1 MTICI
6 KFLIKNMNI
15 VVGCSIGCSYCYARN
30 NCRRFHI
37 TDDFSVPEYMVRKL
51 RIIDTPKPHVWLMTG
66 MSDFSDWKPEWNAE
80 IFRRMK
86 SNPQH
91 AYIFLTKCPDKI
103 SFSTDDEN
111 VWMGVTVTR
120 NSEKKRLDDLKRNIK
135 AKHYHVTFE
144 PIFDENR
151 RYRFRGYRLDCHRY
165 GDRTSERQSGFPSR
179 MGASHC
185 RPSPNTGRPRVYE
198 RGFAAYNGR
207 RKDDSGTAGTIYKT
221 LTMNTEIIKEIDVQS
236 VMTKSSLPVGGYSV
250 NPYVGC
256 PHACKYCYASF
267 MKRFTGHTEPWGA
280 FLDVKNWKPI
290 ANPHKYDG
298 ERIVIGSVTD
308 GYNPYE
314 EQFCRTHRLLE
325 ELRGSNAEIM
335 ICTKSDL
342 VLRDL
347 DLLKRFPKVTVSWS
361 VNTLDERFR
370 TDMDNAVSIERRLN
384 AMRQVYEAGIRTVCF
399 VSPIFPGITDM
410 KAIIEKVKGY
420 ADLIWLENLNL
431 RGQFKGGIMTYIR
444 EKHPDLFPLYEEIYN
459 KKRLDYWQAL
469 EQDISQYAKAQGFPY
484 RINDLP
490 YGRSEKGKPVIVNYF
505 YHEKIRLTK

>member
-1 MTICI
+1 MSVCI
-6 KFLIKNMNI
+6 KSLIKNMNI
-15 VVGCSIGCSYCYARN
+15 VIGCSIGCSYCYARN

-37 TDDFSVPEYMVRKL
+37 TDDFSVPEYMGRKL
-51 RIIDTPKPHVWLMTG
+51 HIIDTPKPHVWLMTG

-80 IFRRMK
+80 IFGRMK

-91 AYIFLTKCPDKI
+91 AYIFLTKRPDKVC
-103 SFSTDDEN
+103 FSTDDEN

-120 NSEKKRLDDLKRNIK
+120 SSEKKRLEDLKRNIK

-144 PIFDENR
+144 PIFDEIGEIDFAGIDWVVIGTETGHR
-151 RYRFRGYRLDCHRY
+151 KGKVDSRLEWVLE
-165 GDRTSERQSGFPSR
+165 T
-179 MGASHC
+179 
-185 RPSPNTGRPRVYE
+185 
-198 RGFAAYNGR
+198 
-207 RKDDSGTAGTIYKT
+207 
-221 LTMNTEIIKEIDVQS
+221 IKEIDVQS
-236 VMTKSSLPVGGYSV
+236 VMTKSALPVGGYSV

-314 EQFCRTHRLLE
+314 EQFRRTRRLLE

-335 ICTKSDL
+335 VCTKSDL

-361 VNTLDERFR
+361 INTLNEQFR
-370 TDMDNAVSIERRLN
+370 ADMDNAVSIERRLK

-399 VSPIFPGITDM
+399 VSPIFPGITDV
-410 KAIIEKVKGY
+410 KTIIKEVKGY

-431 RGQFKGGIMTYIR
+431 RGQFKGEIMAYIR
-444 EKHPDLFPLYEEIYN
+444 EKHPELFPLYDEIYN

-469 EQDISQYAKAQGFPY
+469 EQDISQYAQTQGFPY
-484 RINDLP
+484 RVNDLP

-505 YHEKIRLTK
+505 YHEKIRLKK